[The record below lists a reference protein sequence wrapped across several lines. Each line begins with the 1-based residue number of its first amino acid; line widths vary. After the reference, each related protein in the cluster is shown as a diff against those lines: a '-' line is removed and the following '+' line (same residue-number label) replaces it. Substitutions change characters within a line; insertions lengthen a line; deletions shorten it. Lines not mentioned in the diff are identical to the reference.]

1 MQEVTISRT
10 SRGAA
15 RGKSARR
22 HGGRQNRRLGFW
34 SRHRYLRGTA
44 VAALVAVFLGVAGIG
59 SGFIV
64 MASFQVGL
72 PSVADLPNLGPP
84 QNSYLLASNG
94 TLLSVL
100 HEPGEQHINVSLND
114 VSPWLIKAT
123 ISVEDRHFY
132 QDTTS
137 VDLPRI
143 LESAYHDVRSH
154 GSLQGASTITEQ
166 LAKISF
172 LTPNQ
177 TFTRKVRELLLGY
190 EISRSFKPDKI
201 LQMYVNRIP
210 YGNQAV
216 GVGTA
221 AELYFHIPA
230 SKLSLA
236 QASML
241 AGIPDAPTAYNPL
254 VYVGTKGPNYSKL
267 RQKVVLDSMVST
279 HDITQAQ
286 ASAAYKVPLTYYP
299 WEDSSPD
306 LAPDFVTYVTSQLQQ
321 QFGDRY
327 LNPGGWTIYTS
338 LNVTN
343 QDQAQAVIQNP
354 STNAHLLADYNI
366 GDSALV
372 SLDPRDGEILA
383 MVGTSNYNGSVGQ
396 LNMTTEPRRPGSS
409 FKLYTYTEAIASG
422 KFTMTTPILDA
433 RIDIDGYSPQDYE
446 RYFSGIC
453 ELQKCLGNSINVPA
467 VKTELITGIP
477 NIVNLAERMGAS
489 LLLDPQNTYGAALTL
504 GGLSIGLT
512 ELEIT
517 TGASVIASG
526 GVLHEP
532 TSIVKVVSG
541 TKTIYQYNVAS
552 NSIQVVP
559 PDVAYIMNA
568 MLSNNNNR
576 IMDFGAD
583 NGLTLPGRP
592 VSAKTG
598 TSDEQNT
605 SGAYSSNIED
615 NWTFGWTPQMVT
627 GVWVGNPDGA
637 TLSSVTSGITGAAPL
652 WQQYMEDALNRQ
664 PVLWYTKPADVVQ
677 VGSGADANYYLPNT
691 VDEAYQEVDC
701 PGAYEDNWNGTC

>member
-1 MQEVTISRT
+1 MQEVTIPTT

-15 RGKSARR
+15 RGQSARR
-22 HGGRQNRRLGFW
+22 QGGRRPRNLGFW
-34 SRHRYLRGTA
+34 RRHKYFRGAA
-44 VAALVAVFLGVAGIG
+44 VALLVALFMGVAGVG

-64 MASFQVGL
+64 LASFQVGL

-84 QNSYLLASNG
+84 QDSYLLSSNG

-100 HEPGEQHINVSLND
+100 HEPGAQHINVALAD
-114 VSPWLIKAT
+114 VSSWLVKAT

-132 QDTTS
+132 QDTSS

-143 LESAYHDVRSH
+143 LESAYHDVHSH

-177 TFTRKVRELLLGY
+177 TFSRKVRELLLGY
-190 EISRSFKPDKI
+190 EISRSFSSDQI

-210 YGNQAV
+210 YGNQAI

-221 AELYFHIPA
+221 SELYFHIPA
-230 SKLSLA
+230 NKLDLA

-241 AGIPDAPTAYNPL
+241 AGIPDAPTAYDPL
-254 VYVGTKGPNYSKL
+254 NYVGATGPNYSKL
-267 RQKVVLDSMVST
+267 RQRVVLDAMVST

-286 ASAAYKVPLTYYP
+286 ANAAYKEPLTYYP

-306 LAPDFVTYVTSQLQQ
+306 LAPDFVTYVTGQLQQ
-321 QFGDRY
+321 QFGDAY

-338 LNVTN
+338 LNMTN
-343 QDQAQAVIQNP
+343 QNQAQSVLQNP
-354 STNAHLLADYNI
+354 ATNAQLLRDYNI
-366 GDSALV
+366 GDSSLV

-383 MVGTSNYNGSVGQ
+383 MVGTNNYNGPVGQ
-396 LNMTTEPRRPGSS
+396 VNMTTEPRRPGSS
-409 FKLYTYTEAIASG
+409 FKLYTYTAAIASG

-433 RIDIDGYSPQDYE
+433 PIDIDGYSPQDYE
-446 RYFSGIC
+446 KYFSGIC

-467 VKTELITGIP
+467 VKVELLTGIP
-477 NIVNLAERMGAS
+477 SIVSLAERMGAS

-504 GGLSIGLT
+504 GGLSLGLT
-512 ELEIT
+512 ELQVT

-532 TSIVKVVSG
+532 TSIVRVVRGS
-541 TKTIYQYNVAS
+541 KTVYQYNVAS

-559 PDVAYIMNA
+559 PDVAFIMNA
-568 MLSNNNNR
+568 MLSNNENR

-583 NGLTLPGRP
+583 SHLTLPGRP

-598 TSDEQNT
+598 TSDAQSS
-605 SGAYSSNIED
+605 SGAYSNNIED
-615 NWTFGWTPQMVT
+615 NWTFGWTPQIVT

-637 TLSSVTSGITGAAPL
+637 TLSSVSSGITGAAPL
-652 WQQYMEDALNRQ
+652 WQQYMEEALTGQ
-664 PVLWYTKPADVVQ
+664 PVVWYQKPADVVQ
-677 VGSGADANYYLPNT
+677 VGAGPYPNYYLPNT
-691 VDEAYQEVDC
+691 VNEAYQEVAC
-701 PGAYEDNWNGTC
+701 PAAYENDWNGSC